1 MLTYFNLVPKDDL
14 LQRPSETWG
23 LFKRNASSY
32 VGDLC
37 HSADQSDWKVNLIDG
52 PSYPQNTHDF
62 NAWVPSDHTLQNN
75 LYKLDVVP
83 SNTKLCIRDPLHR
96 YCSGLVMIRFDLEET
111 YNRPA
116 TMEPYYHNGGRDE
129 ILADYSNQESE
140 FRTRYLYCWRK
151 YVRSLHHTIF
161 LPGNVANRDY
171 TFGESHLDPTLSI
184 AGLLPYLHEDA
195 CIQYV
200 DLRKWTEYTTGAL
213 GIEETVDEVDKW
225 NSPKKTGLR
234 NKIAQPGHDLFKVL
248 QKELA
253 LYFTKDARAYGTNNW
268 QPTFEDW
275 LESETKMYQ
284 FFKENPIIAHGS
296 EQMDKLT
303 KLLVEICSDPYFF
316 YKSWAIR
323 RNFADP
329 QILEKLP
336 NLLALTIKKTMSDI
350 NSWEIEM
357 RQRRFKKTDENQKF

>member
-1 MLTYFNLVPKDDL
+1 M
-14 LQRPSETWG
+14 
-23 LFKRNASSY
+23 
-32 VGDLC
+32 
-37 HSADQSDWKVNLIDG
+37 
-52 PSYPQNTHDF
+52 
-62 NAWVPSDHTLQNN
+62 
-75 LYKLDVVP
+75 
-83 SNTKLCIRDPLHR
+83 
-96 YCSGLVMIRFDLEET
+96 
-111 YNRPA
+111 
-116 TMEPYYHNGGRDE
+116 
-129 ILADYSNQESE
+129 
-140 FRTRYLYCWRK
+140 
-151 YVRSLHHTIF
+151 
-161 LPGNVANRDY
+161 
-171 TFGESHLDPTLSI
+171 
-184 AGLLPYLHEDA
+184 PYLREDA
-195 CIQYV
+195 CIAYV
-200 DLRKWTEYTTGAL
+200 DFRKWTVYTTGAL